1 MALKITRASD
11 PIQVS
16 TLTMVIYSPPGTG
29 KTSAGFT
36 AERPLLL
43 DFDQGAYRAKNR
55 RDAVL
60 VSAWS
65 DVEGMTGDD
74 LADYQTVVVDTAG
87 RALDVLTQD
96 IIAKNP
102 KLGRGGALTLQGY
115 GELKARFVAWTKMLR
130 QLGKDV
136 VLLAHM
142 DEQRSGDDVIERLDM
157 QGASKGEVY
166 KVADAMGRI
175 HMVAGKK
182 FGVLNFSPTDTAF
195 GKNPAQLDAI
205 PIPDYAQNPDFL
217 GEVIQS
223 IKDALNEMTEAQRQ
237 EIERLANLRE
247 ELSQI
252 EGVEAFNAKVVEM
265 KDADPKDKGML
276 VSVAAEKGYEFD
288 KKAKVFKE
296 RQAA

>member
-11 PIQVS
+11 PIHVS
-16 TLTMVIYSPPGTG
+16 TLTVVLYAPPGSG

-60 VSAWS
+60 VSAWD
-65 DVEGMTGDD
+65 DVAGMTADD

-130 QLGKDV
+130 HLGKDV

-175 HMVAGKK
+175 QMVAGRK
-182 FGVLNFSPTDTAF
+182 FGQLNFNPTDTAF

-217 GEVIQS
+217 GEVIGS
-223 IKDALNEMTEAQRQ
+223 IKSALNEMSEAQRE
-237 EIERLANLRE
+237 EIERLSTLRG
-247 ELSQI
+247 ELAQLK
-252 EGVEAFNAKVVEM
+252 GVDAFNAKIKEM
-265 KDADPKDKGML
+265 ASADPKDKAML
-276 VSVAAEKGYEFD
+276 VAVAQEKGLVFD
-288 KKAKVFKE
+288 KKAKVFAEKE
-296 RQAA
+296 AA